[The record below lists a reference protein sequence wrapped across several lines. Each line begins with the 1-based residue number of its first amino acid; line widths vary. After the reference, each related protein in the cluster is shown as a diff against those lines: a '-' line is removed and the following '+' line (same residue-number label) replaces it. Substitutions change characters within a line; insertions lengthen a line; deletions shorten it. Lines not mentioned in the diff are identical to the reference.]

1 MNATHTRRFIVA
13 TVLVLVAAAG
23 TASAQDDWNDGL
35 KAFNAKDYA
44 TAAQQ
49 FQAVIQRAP
58 DYAGAYYMLG
68 LTQRAQ
74 GNTSQ
79 ALGNLRKAVELDGDQ
94 ALYRIELG
102 NTLVQA
108 GQYQDA
114 FSTLQ
119 SVGFSSLP
127 ANYRGAYALA
137 YAKAASEVG
146 RCDAAITVLNQQ
158 VRADAK
164 DARLYQALGA
174 CQAAQ
179 GDTAQAFDAYARAF
193 ELDPSNA
200 DVGRSAVKAGLVA
213 GRRTSNA
220 SAKDALYTRSA
231 GIAEKLASSSPS
243 FEHQLLAGE
252 AWMGAKDY
260 GKAISWFEKAK
271 AKQPQN
277 ALVYHYLAQSQTSL
291 GQLDA
296 ALANE
301 REALKIGV
309 SGKLRT
315 QVYNQ
320 LGFIYDK
327 QKDYVRAE
335 DAYRQ
340 AGNSR
345 MVAEMQQKAELN
357 AQNLQADQERK
368 EFERK
373 LQALELQIQELEK
386 LGEVEQANEL
396 RRQLE
401 ELRKALPN

>member
-1 MNATHTRRFIVA
+1 MNATHTRRLA
-13 TVLVLVAAAG
+13 ALVLVLVAVAG
-23 TASAQDDWNDGL
+23 TAKAQDDWNDGL
-35 KAFNAKDYA
+35 NAFKTKDYA

-58 DYAGAYYMLG
+58 EYAGAYYMLG

-119 SVGFSSLP
+119 ALGFSSLP
-127 ANYRGAYALA
+127 ANYRGTYALA

-146 RCDAAITVLNQQ
+146 RCDAAISVLDQQ
-158 VRADAK
+158 VRADAQN
-164 DARLYQALGA
+164 ARLYQALGA

-179 GDTAQAFDAYARAF
+179 GDTTKAFDAYAKAF
-193 ELDPSNA
+193 QLDPSNS
-200 DVGRSAVKAGLVA
+200 DVGQSAVKAGLVA

-220 SAKDALYTRSA
+220 SAKDSLYTRSA
-231 GIAEKLASSSPS
+231 GIAEQLANASPT

-252 AWMGAKDY
+252 AWMGAKEY
-260 GKAISWFEKAK
+260 RKAISWFEKAK

-327 QKDYVRAE
+327 QGDYPRAE

-340 AGNSR
+340 AGNSQ

-357 AQNLQADQERK
+357 AQNLQADQERR

-396 RRQLE
+396 RKQLE
-401 ELRKALPN
+401 EYRKALQN

>member
-1 MNATHTRRFIVA
+1 MTATHTRRL
-13 TVLVLVAAAG
+13 TVLVLVLVAVAM
-23 TASAQDDWNDGL
+23 TASADDWNDGL
-35 KAFNAKDYA
+35 EAFKKKDYA

-49 FQAVIQRAP
+49 FEAVIQRAP
-58 DYAGAYYMLG
+58 EYAGAYYMLG

-79 ALGNLRKAVELDGDQ
+79 ALGNLRKALELDGDQ

-119 SVGFSSLP
+119 AVGFSSLP

-146 RCDAAITVLNQQ
+146 RCDAAISVLDQQ

-164 DARLYQALGA
+164 NARLHQALGA

-179 GDTAQAFDAYARAF
+179 GDTAKAFEAYAKAYQ
-193 ELDPSNA
+193 LDPSNS
-200 DVGRSAVKAGLVA
+200 DIGESAVKAGLVA

-220 SAKDALYTRSA
+220 SAKDGYYTRSA
-231 GIAEKLASSSPS
+231 GIAEQLASASPT

-252 AWMGAKDY
+252 AWMGAKEY

-277 ALVYHYLAQSQTSL
+277 ALVHHYLAQSQTSL

-327 QKDYVRAE
+327 QKDYARAE

-340 AGNSR
+340 AGNSK

-396 RRQLE
+396 RKQLE
-401 ELRKALPN
+401 QLRKN